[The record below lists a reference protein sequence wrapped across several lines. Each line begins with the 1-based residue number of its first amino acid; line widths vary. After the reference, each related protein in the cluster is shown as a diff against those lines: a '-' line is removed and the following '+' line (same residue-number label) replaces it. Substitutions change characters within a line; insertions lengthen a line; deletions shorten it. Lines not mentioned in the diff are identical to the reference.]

1 MLQSLFDSQIKSL
14 GFVMLIIATM
24 FLILFKS
31 ISLMIIGIVPNLISA
46 LLVLGI
52 MGIMKL
58 PLDMMTIT
66 IAAITV
72 GIAVDNSI
80 HYIYRFKE
88 ELKNC
93 DDYER
98 TIQIC
103 HSTIGKAIFFTGITV
118 IFGFSILILS
128 NFIPTI
134 IFGVLTGFA
143 MLVALIAVLTLL
155 PRMLIS
161 FKPI

>member
-1 MLQSLFDSQIKSL
+1 
-14 GFVMLIIATM
+14 
-24 FLILFKS
+24 
-31 ISLMIIGIVPNLISA
+31 MIIGIVPNLLSA

-80 HYIYRFKE
+80 HYIYRYRE
-88 ELKNC
+88 EYSTYQDYLK
-93 DDYER
+93 
-98 TIQIC
+98 TVSVC
-103 HSTIGKAIFFTGITV
+103 HSSIGKAIFFTGITV

-134 IFGVLTGFA
+134 IFGTLTGLA
-143 MLVALIAVLTLL
+143 MFVALISVLTLL
-155 PRMLIS
+155 PRLLIS
-161 FKPI
+161 LKPL